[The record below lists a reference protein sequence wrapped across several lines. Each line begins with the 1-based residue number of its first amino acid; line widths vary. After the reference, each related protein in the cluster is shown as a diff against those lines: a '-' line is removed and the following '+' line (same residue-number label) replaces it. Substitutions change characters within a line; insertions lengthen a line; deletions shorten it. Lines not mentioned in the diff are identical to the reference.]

1 VTATGDG
8 DRARRIRI
16 GPRVLAVSALER
28 HRVSVSG
35 PADATPLLFAHGFGC
50 DQAMWRLVAPAFE
63 ARYRVVR
70 FDLMGSGGS
79 DLSSYDPDAY
89 STLDRYAQDVLEI
102 CRELGLEDVV
112 FVGHS
117 VSSMIGVLAH
127 LADPGRFSRLVL
139 VGPSARYLDDE
150 GYVGGFGRSD
160 IDDLLELMDS
170 NNLGWQEPLATMVMP
185 GTELVE
191 ERGELDASFCRTRP
205 DIARQFAAVTF
216 LGDNRDDLP
225 GVSVP
230 TLVLQNRHD
239 TIAPLSAGQFVHE
252 AIPGASMEIIETS
265 GHCAH
270 LSAPAATI
278 AAIDAFLA
286 S

>member
-1 VTATGDG
+1 
-8 DRARRIRI
+8 
-16 GPRVLAVSALER
+16 VSALER
-28 HRVSVSG
+28 HRVSVTG
-35 PADATPLLFAHGFGC
+35 PADATPIVFAHGFGC

-63 ARYRVVR
+63 TRYRVVR

-79 DLSSYDPDAY
+79 DLSHYDAEAY

-102 CRELGLEDVV
+102 CHELGLEDAV

-117 VSSMIGVLAH
+117 VSTMIGVLAH
-127 LADPGRFSRLVL
+127 LAEPGLFSRLVL

-150 GYVGGFGRSD
+150 SYVGGFSKSD

-185 GTELVE
+185 GLELTEG
-191 ERGELDASFCRTRP
+191 RRELDASFCRTRP

-216 LGDNRDDLP
+216 LGDNRADLP
-225 GVSVP
+225 GVSIP
-230 TLVLQNRHD
+230 TLVIQNRHD
-239 TIAPLSAGQFVHE
+239 TIAPLSAGRFVHD
-252 AIPGASMEIIETS
+252 AIPRASMEIIETS